1 MIRFTRRSSL
11 KMGLIASLFA
21 LCLFTIVLPTR
32 AEPIGADAYGRSYG
46 EWSAAWWQWLRSI
59 PADVLAPDGVS
70 PGHPLLA
77 EGDVDCSLDQPPGPV
92 WFLAGTGGG
101 DATRSC
107 VVPRQKAL
115 FFPLI
120 NTMFANAE
128 GENLTVEEKREAIN
142 IIALA
147 CRLDSILDGT
157 PTVFSLP
164 TVRTQSPPFLIET
177 ATPDIFDEDAL
188 VDPEAVADG
197 FWVMV
202 PPLPVGEHVLQ
213 FTGSVCDPAT
223 GAPFFTVDV
232 TYNLSVQ

>member
-1 MIRFTRRSSL
+1 MIDFTRSTNL
-11 KMGLIASLFA
+11 KIGLVLCLFA
-21 LCLFTIVLPTR
+21 LCLFTIVLPVR
-32 AEPIGADAYGRSYG
+32 AEPIGSDAYGRSYG

-59 PADVLAPDGVS
+59 PAEP
-70 PGHPLLA
+70 PEEHPLNA

-101 DATRSC
+101 DPVTRNC
-107 VVPRQKAL
+107 DVPKQKAL
-115 FFPLI
+115 FFPLV
-120 NTMFANAE
+120 NAMFLNAE
-128 GENLTVEEKREAIN
+128 GENYTVEEKREALNDFIK
-142 IIALA
+142 LYS

-157 PTVFSLP
+157 PTVFSLA

-177 ATPDIFDEDAL
+177 ADPDIFEENAV

-202 PPLPVGEHVLQ
+202 PPLSRGEHVLQ
-213 FTGSVCDPAT
+213 FTGSFCDPET
-223 GAPFFTVDV
+223 GEPFFTVDV